1 MATEPGTAP
10 AAETATATK
19 LKLDPPEA
27 LQPIPTAEASGLVPL
42 KSEEVSELDK
52 KVAQFV
58 DELAGLDSNSPEF
71 GKKVDALTAMG
82 RKEIAEAAGASNRF
96 LDRPVKAIDKDTGI
110 GADLT
115 ELRRTVEALDPK
127 EATKTRK
134 FLGIIPFGNRI
145 DRYFDKYRSSQNHI
159 SKILGSLA
167 NGKDELLMD
176 NAAIDTERASLWK
189 TMHKLEQMI
198 HISKSLDRKLEDKA
212 NELDATEPAK
222 AKAIR
227 ETALFYARQRTTDL
241 LTQMAVTV
249 QGYLA
254 LDLVKKNNVELVK
267 GVDRAS
273 TTTVSALRTAVT
285 VASALTNQKLVLEQI
300 TALNVTTA
308 NMIESTG
315 SLLKTQ
321 SGEIHRQA
329 ASSTI
334 PLETLQR
341 AFQNIYDTMDTID
354 KFKLEALGSM
364 KQTVDTLTGEVEKS
378 RGYIARAEGV
388 EQNRLAGSSTSPLLA
403 PLEG

>member
-1 MATEPGTAP
+1 MATQAP
-10 AAETATATK
+10 TETTTK
-19 LKLDPPEA
+19 LKLDPPEV
-27 LQPIPTAEASGLVPL
+27 LQPIAPAQAAGLIPL
-42 KSEEVSELDK
+42 KAEETSELEQ
-52 KVAQFV
+52 KVTKFV
-58 DELAGLDSNSPEF
+58 EELAALDSNSPEF
-71 GKKVDALTAMG
+71 GKKVDQLTAMG

-115 ELRRTVEALDPK
+115 ELRRTVESLDPK

-134 FLGIIPFGNRI
+134 LLGIIPFGNRV
-145 DRYFDKYRSSQNHI
+145 DRYFDKYRSSQTHI

-176 NAAIDTERASLWK
+176 NAAIDTERAGLWK
-189 TMHKLEQMI
+189 TMHKLEQMV
-198 HISKSLDRKLEDKA
+198 HISKALDKQLEDKA

-222 AKAIR
+222 AKAMR
-227 ETALFYARQRTTDL
+227 ESALFYTRQRTTDL

-285 VASALTNQKLVLEQI
+285 VAQAMTNQKLVLEQV
-300 TALNVTTA
+300 TALNTTTA
-308 NMIESTG
+308 NMIDATG
-315 SLLKTQ
+315 EMLRTQ
-321 SGEIHRQA
+321 TGAIHEQA

-341 AFQNIYDTMDTID
+341 AFQNIYDTMDQID
-354 KFKLEALGSM
+354 QFKLQALGNM
-364 KQTVDTLTGEVEKS
+364 KQTVETLSSEVQKS
-378 RGYIARAEGV
+378 KGYIARAEGV
-388 EQNRLAGSSTSPLLA
+388 AQGKLENATSPFT
-403 PLEG
+403 PIESK